1 MGAAEAKPESKL
13 VFPIDLI
20 AFYKLSKKLSRLP
33 GGQKLIETTLYFI
46 IWWLM

>member
-20 AFYKLSKKLSRLP
+20 AFYKLSKSFLGYLAGRN
-33 GGQKLIETTLYFI
+33 
-46 IWWLM
+46 